1 MVYLI
6 DDVVSYTDIQYDA
19 HFKEIPEWRKEKTL
33 RFRKMEDRKLSV
45 LTFVLLKHALF
56 WEYGITDVPEF
67 SYGFFG
73 KPYWKESDIYF
84 NLSHC
89 KDAVACALSDH
100 EIGIDVESIVPYN
113 PKVSKRICSPSE
125 YEHLIESED
134 KDVDLIHLWTSKEA
148 VSKWA
153 GKGLAL
159 MFSEITLDN
168 YLIDS
173 RLSENGECIC
183 SICEG
188 LKSQKQKLNEKV
200 MTISVSSL

>member
-6 DDVVSYTDIQYDA
+6 NNVVSYTDIQYEA
-19 HFKEIPEWRKEKTL
+19 HLKEIPEWRKEKTL

-45 LTFVLLKHALF
+45 LTFVLLKHALS
-56 WEYGITDVPEF
+56 WEYGITAVPEF
-67 SYGFFG
+67 SYGLFG
-73 KPYWKESDIYF
+73 KPFWKEFDIHF

-113 PKVSKRICSPSE
+113 PSVSKRICSPSE
-125 YEHLIESED
+125 YEHLIESEN
-134 KDVDLIHLWTSKEA
+134 KDVELIHLWTAKEA
-148 VSKWA
+148 VSKWS

-159 MFSEITLDN
+159 MFSDITLDN
-168 YLIDS
+168 YLINS
-173 RLSENGECIC
+173 SLSGNGEYIC